1 MSLRAHYVPSY
12 PPLSVNG
19 PPPPHHQTHRVQ
31 AVPVSIATALQQQAA
46 AAQQQSQGTAPS
58 NQSSGGN
65 VQAPQ
70 SHEYHITSCLPF
82 QTPAGVAQNLFR
94 HISSK
99 TTKTKLNFSLLIIFR
114 FPFDFVNFSCFLIIF
129 IALFLHEHEHCLLI
143 SSIDQNLTLFSLF

>member
-46 AAQQQSQGTAPS
+46 VAQQQSQGTAPS

-99 TTKTKLNFSLLIIFR
+99 PTMNKQILKLLIILQF
-114 FPFDFVNFSCFLIIF
+114 
-129 IALFLHEHEHCLLI
+129 LLI
-143 SSIDQNLTLFSLF
+143 SSNIVSSYFLIVFIAFLHELFPIRSVT

>member
-46 AAQQQSQGTAPS
+46 AAQQQSQGTTSS
-58 NQSSGGN
+58 NQNSGGN

-70 SHEYHITSCLPF
+70 THEYHITSCLPF
-82 QTPAGVAQNLFR
+82 QTPAGVAQNIFR

-99 TTKTKLNFSLLIIFR
+99 ALLNQT
-114 FPFDFVNFSCFLIIF
+114 NFTLEIMLQF
-129 IALFLHEHEHCLLI
+129 ILI
-143 SSIDQNLTLFSLF
+143 SSI